1 MQPII
6 KSSKRGNDLSES
18 VPSEVSEGVLHS
30 TGDIGGAYGRG
41 ASCFCAPLL
50 GLERPSTFGTARA

>member
-6 KSSKRGNDLSES
+6 KSSKRGNDFSES